1 MMIAQEIQVFIEKE
15 LSAGLKR
22 EVRISRLNA
31 VGGGSINDTYQVVTD
46 LAQSY
51 FLKCNKAAEYPGLF
65 REERRGLEY
74 LQQYVR
80 TPQVIAEAVV
90 GNTQLLLLEWISS
103 GARTDGF
110 WKGFGEKLAQ
120 LHHQDHPQFGFP
132 SDNYMGALPQANT
145 YTGNWVDFFT
155 HCRLRPQVELAV
167 RSGLMPSRWLPRFE
181 NLYQAL
187 PSIFA
192 EEKPGLLHGDLW
204 SGNFICN
211 QDSQVVLIDPAVYY
225 GHRSMDLGMTTL
237 FGRFDKGFYEAY
249 HYHFPL
255 PVNYDEQWEIANL
268 YPLLIHLNLFG
279 SSYLE
284 SITGSLKRF

>member
-1 MMIAQEIQVFIEKE
+1 MIDQEIRLFIEKQ
-15 LSAGLKR
+15 LSAVSGK
-22 EVRISRLNA
+22 EIRISRLNA

-65 REERRGLEY
+65 REEQRGLEY
-74 LQQYVR
+74 LRQHVR
-80 TPQVIAEAVV
+80 TPEVV
-90 GNTQLLLLEWISS
+90 FETVTGNTQLLLLEWISN
-103 GARTDGF
+103 GLRTDGF
-110 WKGFGEKLAQ
+110 WKGFGEKLAG
-120 LHHQDHPQFGFP
+120 LHCQTQPEFGFA

-155 HCRLRPQVELAV
+155 HYRLQPQVELAA
-167 RSGLMPSRWLPRFE
+167 RNGLMPSRWLSRFE
-181 NLYQAL
+181 NLYRAL

-192 EEKPGLLHGDLW
+192 EEKPSLLHGDLW
-204 SGNFICN
+204 SGNFMCG

-225 GHRSMDLGMTTL
+225 GHRSVDLGMTTL

-255 PVNYDEQWEIANL
+255 PANYAEQWEIANL

-279 SSYLE
+279 SGYLE
-284 SITGSLKRF
+284 SITESLKRF

>member
-1 MMIAQEIQVFIEKE
+1 MIDQGIRLFIEGQLAARLGK
-15 LSAGLKR
+15 
-22 EVRISRLNA
+22 EVRISRVNA

-46 LAQSY
+46 VAQSY

-80 TPQVIAEAVV
+80 TPEVITEAVI
-90 GNTQLLLLEWISS
+90 GDTQLLLLEWIGS
-103 GARTDGF
+103 GPRTGGF
-110 WKGFGEKLAQ
+110 WKGFGEKLAN
-120 LHHQDHPQFGFP
+120 LHYQSYPQFGFL

-145 YTGNWVDFFT
+145 YTGTWVDFFT
-155 HCRLRPQVELAV
+155 HCRLRPQAELAG
-167 RSGLMPSRWLPRFE
+167 RNGLLPLRWLDRFE
-181 NLYQAL
+181 NLYHAL

-204 SGNFICN
+204 SGNFMCN
-211 QDSQVVLIDPAVYY
+211 EDSQVVLIDPAVYY
-225 GHRSMDLGMTTL
+225 GHRSMDMGMTTL
-237 FGRFDKGFYEAY
+237 FGRFDKGFYESY

-284 SITGSLKRF
+284 SITGTLKRF

>member
-1 MMIAQEIQVFIEKE
+1 MIDQGIRLFIEKE
-15 LSAGLKR
+15 LSVKFGG
-22 EVRISRLNA
+22 EVRISRMDA

-46 LAQSY
+46 PARPY

-74 LQQYVR
+74 LRQYVQ
-80 TPQVIAEAVV
+80 TPEVIIEAVV
-90 GNTQLLLLEWISS
+90 GGTQLLLLEWIGN

-120 LHHQDHPQFGFP
+120 LHYRDLPQFGFL

-145 YTGNWVDFFT
+145 YTDNWVDFFT
-155 HCRLRPQVELAV
+155 DCRLRPQVELAG
-167 RSGLMPSRWLPRFE
+167 RNGLMPSRWLDRFE
-181 NLYQAL
+181 NLYRAL

-192 EEKPGLLHGDLW
+192 EEKPSLQHGDLW

-237 FGRFDKGFYEAY
+237 FGRFDKGFYESY

-279 SSYLE
+279 SSYLG
-284 SITGSLKRF
+284 SITESLKRF